1 MAQQSGYRDGL
12 LGLLLDNLPREQPP
26 ERRLHASAGRRLQ
39 GWLPAFALAALLA
52 VSTGC
57 AKKTVPV
64 PTWSYQP
71 DAIRFIYQADPQLN
85 LYEGKRHTLLL
96 AVYQLSDTG
105 AFTSLAKDSDGLAKL
120 LQVERFDPSVVAME
134 RYILQ
139 PGELRTI
146 EIYRAENAKWVGLA
160 AGYYGMSPEHSTRL
174 FEIPVLITH
183 SGFLKRNSQATVEN
197 LQIQLYFGP
206 TEINQVVPQ

>member
-39 GWLPAFALAALLA
+39 RWLPAFALAALLA

-64 PTWSYQP
+64 PTWS
-71 DAIRFIYQADPQLN
+71 YQADPQLN

>member
-1 MAQQSGYRDGL
+1 MAQQSGFRGGPL
-12 LGLLLDNLPREQPP
+12 EVPLSLQPVERPP
-26 ERRLHASAGRRLQ
+26 ERRVGAPSGRRPA
-39 GWLPAFALAALLA
+39 GWLKFLAAAALLA
-52 VSTGC
+52 AFAGC

-96 AVYQLSDTG
+96 ALYQLSDTG
-105 AFTSLAKDSDGLAKL
+105 AFTSLAKDPDGLAKL
-120 LQVERFDPSVVAME
+120 LQVERFDPSVVSME

-174 FEIPVLITH
+174 FEIPILITH
-183 SGFLKRNSQATVEN
+183 SGFLKRNSKATVEN